1 MSNEKLSKQQKN
13 ILGCIYTIQQDSK
26 LDINSKFLIRKLY
39 TVTTKGKEDPTRSE
53 SASFSRAL
61 AKLWERD
68 LVKLYNAQR
77 KKRVVSRMG
86 VSLTETGLV
95 IGKQFATE
103 KKKKNL
109 EKLLKSRFM
118 RRLEMGAGFGDL
130 TRMIKELTETV
141 NRN

>member
-1 MSNEKLSKQQKN
+1 MNRLSKQQKN

-68 LVKLYNAQR
+68 LIKLYNMQR
-77 KKRVVSRMG
+77 KKRVVNRMG
-86 VSLTETGLV
+86 ISLAETGLT

-109 EKLLKSRFM
+109 KRLLKNRFM
-118 RRLEMGAGFGDL
+118 RRLEMGTGLGEFA
-130 TRMIKELTETV
+130 RMVKELTETV